1 MGRDD
6 ANCLKKNIHLHFHR
20 RLLSM
25 PSLNAARIHDATV
38 TAAFRK
44 LLKLTFTTGDVASVH
59 IDSVF
64 PILSVC

>member
-1 MGRDD
+1 
-6 ANCLKKNIHLHFHR
+6 
-20 RLLSM
+20 M